1 MDTLKTLLDSGKLK
15 TSYIIVKVVKQL
27 GSDLFIVADKSK
39 VAILDTTDSPGYGKF
54 LGNGFWY
61 KLIKCNKG
69 KDENTVNI
77 NKIFKPVKAN
87 KQEEIGDIGKLIK
100 SLEQKMKKQLK
111 KDEYI
116 DFETLE
122 KKENNSKI
130 EELILK
136 VISVSRTITTNRGN
150 YQICTIKD
158 FKGNKTSLNLYQKF
172 LGALE
177 ISQIYKVRNLRKGEI
192 TKNEEVQM
200 RLHTTSFS
208 KIEAGTAQ
216 ESILFEGIR
225 SGDAMIEGELIGIG
239 EIKKYQSCKI
249 HFCKVNDESDCPK
262 CMSKLTEKN
271 IIDDFRMDLYVE
283 ESGSVE
289 NGEATVAEI
298 LLFKKTLSSH
308 HSENIEDKVDD
319 LVNKKIRVDYNI
331 DDAGRRIAT
340 FVEFIE

>member
-1 MDTLKTLLDSGKLK
+1 M
-15 TSYIIVKVVKQL
+15 
-27 GSDLFIVADKSK
+27 
-39 VAILDTTDSPGYGKF
+39 
-54 LGNGFWY
+54 
-61 KLIKCNKG
+61 
-69 KDENTVNI
+69 
-77 NKIFKPVKAN
+77 
-87 KQEEIGDIGKLIK
+87 
-100 SLEQKMKKQLK
+100 
-111 KDEYI
+111 
-116 DFETLE
+116 
-122 KKENNSKI
+122 
-130 EELILK
+130 
-136 VISVSRTITTNRGN
+136 
-150 YQICTIKD
+150 
-158 FKGNKTSLNLYQKF
+158 
-172 LGALE
+172 
-177 ISQIYKVRNLRKGEI
+177 RNLRKGEI

-283 ESGSVE
+283 ERGSVE

-308 HSENIEDKVDD
+308 HSENIEDKVDE

-331 DDAGRRIAT
+331 DDAGRKIAT